1 MVRIKDVA
9 EHAGV
14 STATVS
20 RVINGKS
27 VRPRF
32 RKAVERSVKELGFRP
47 NRQARLLRLQRSN
60 EVALILPDI
69 ENPFYTTLARGVI
82 DVTRACITGPTTA
95 RTAVDRAD
103 GWPQRDAATQAPCR
117 RPA

>member
-27 VRPRF
+27 VKPRY
-32 RKAVERSVKELGFRP
+32 REDVERSVKELGYRSNP
-47 NRQARLLRLQRSN
+47 QAIATGGRLGLKREQARP
-60 EVALILPDI
+60 V
-69 ENPFYTTLARGVI
+69 TLFASGPRRVHQAR
-82 DVTRACITGPTTA
+82 
-95 RTAVDRAD
+95 
-103 GWPQRDAATQAPCR
+103 
-117 RPA
+117 

>member
-69 ENPFYTTLARGVI
+69 ENPFYTTLAPGVI
-82 DVTRACITGPTTA
+82 DVTRACEHQDHPAQPA
-95 RTAVDRAD
+95 RL
-103 GWPQRDAATQAPCR
+103 G
-117 RPA
+117 

>member
-20 RVINGKS
+20 RVINGKR
-27 VRPRF
+27 VRPRL
-32 RKAVERSVKELGFRP
+32 REAVERSVKELGFRP

-69 ENPFYTTLARGVI
+69 ENPFYTALARGV
-82 DVTRACITGPTTA
+82 
-95 RTAVDRAD
+95 
-103 GWPQRDAATQAPCR
+103 
-117 RPA
+117 

>member
-20 RVINGKS
+20 RVINGKR
-27 VRPRF
+27 VKPRF
-32 RKAVERSVKELGFRP
+32 REAVERSVNELGFRP
-47 NRQARLLRLQRSN
+47 NRHARSLRLQRSN

-82 DVTRACITGPTTA
+82 DVTRAGGTRPGCGTPMTEPTR
-95 RTAVDRAD
+95 RTS
-103 GWPQRDAATQAPCR
+103 TSR
-117 RPA
+117 RSVTTMSLA

>member
-27 VRPRF
+27 ARPRF
-32 RKAVERSVKELGFRP
+32 REAVERSVKELGFHP

-69 ENPFYTTLARGVI
+69 ENPGLWLRCVPLAGQTRRHMNQARGLSI
-82 DVTRACITGPTTA
+82 IG
-95 RTAVDRAD
+95 
-103 GWPQRDAATQAPCR
+103 
-117 RPA
+117 